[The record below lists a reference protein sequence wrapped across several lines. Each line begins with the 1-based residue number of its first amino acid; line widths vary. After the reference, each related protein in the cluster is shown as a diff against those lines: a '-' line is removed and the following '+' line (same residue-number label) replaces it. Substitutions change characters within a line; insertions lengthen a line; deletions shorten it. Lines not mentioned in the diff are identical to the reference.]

1 MSQISLKSISGITSI
16 TTSTGVDNQLTLHT
30 NNTTQAFKLDHAGNL
45 HFNNHVNTTGISTAS
60 NFKTGTSNLHNTGL
74 NVQDLDVDG
83 HTNLD
88 NTDIV
93 GILTVTSTTQYG
105 GYKLSNNSNI
115 VGELVGLSGS
125 NDTGALALW
134 SGGSKYVQLS
144 AIGNSYLTGGSL
156 GIGTNNIDS
165 PLEVVG
171 TGPSLVTI
179 HHGDGGTNDEA
190 RIMLGALPNNPPD
203 NRGAGIA
210 AVNNGAG
217 HDLIIKCSTNHS
229 LSPSEKVRIDSA
241 GNLSLG
247 KGSASSTS
255 YGRNLQIHH
264 SGTSGAAI
272 HLTDNNTGSGN
283 GDGFH
288 IISTSSIA
296 YLWQRENANMVF
308 GTNGAARWNIYGSNG
323 HLAPNADSTFD
334 IGTSS
339 VRVRNGYFDTLYG
352 DGSNLTGIT
361 GTTINNNAD
370 NRVITGSGTAN
381 TLNGEANITY
391 DATTSL
397 LKLATASSTS
407 TDAVL
412 LHLVGGGTSD
422 RGLKISTGRASG
434 AGQNHAAAIY
444 DAINSESSGYG
455 SQHRFKIA
463 GTDCFTIGYNGDFG
477 FVGVNDN
484 VPYPDTVGGNTVNTC
499 LELGSPSGTDTASV
513 IKFNG
518 RDGSGNLNKCQMQWC
533 GANNRFDIT
542 VNGNQALQIQ
552 PNKDVEVT
560 DGDLVIGTSGHGIS
574 FSATGNAG
582 NSASMQNELLDDYE
596 EGTWTPF
603 FYAWIGGGV
612 PATTDI
618 AVGTYTKIG
627 RCVHINFDL
636 KADRGSM
643 AHNYITM
650 GGLPFAHLGSRGGF
664 ASIAWTEYVGSENS
678 TSATRGH
685 GIEFGGGATVHCWL
699 TGYTSTSSYLPTYLS
714 TSYMSNGSHTRIQGS
729 ATYFTNA

>member
-1 MSQISLKSISGITSI
+1 M
-16 TTSTGVDNQLTLHT
+16 
-30 NNTTQAFKLDHAGNL
+30 
-45 HFNNHVNTTGISTAS
+45 
-60 NFKTGTSNLHNTGL
+60 
-74 NVQDLDVDG
+74 
-83 HTNLD
+83 
-88 NTDIV
+88 
-93 GILTVTSTTQYG
+93 
-105 GYKLSNNSNI
+105 
-115 VGELVGLSGS
+115 
-125 NDTGALALW
+125 
-134 SGGSKYVQLS
+134 
-144 AIGNSYLTGGSL
+144 
-156 GIGTNNIDS
+156 
-165 PLEVVG
+165 
-171 TGPSLVTI
+171 
-179 HHGDGGTNDEA
+179 
-190 RIMLGALPNNPPD
+190 
-203 NRGAGIA
+203 
-210 AVNNGAG
+210 
-217 HDLIIKCSTNHS
+217 
-229 LSPSEKVRIDSA
+229 
-241 GNLSLG
+241 
-247 KGSASSTS
+247 
-255 YGRNLQIHH
+255 
-264 SGTSGAAI
+264 
-272 HLTDNNTGSGN
+272 
-283 GDGFH
+283 
-288 IISTSSIA
+288 
-296 YLWQRENANMVF
+296 
-308 GTNGAARWNIYGSNG
+308 
-323 HLAPNADSTFD
+323 
-334 IGTSS
+334 
-339 VRVRNGYFDTLYG
+339 
-352 DGSNLTGIT
+352 
-361 GTTINNNAD
+361 
-370 NRVITGSGTAN
+370 
-381 TLNGEANITY
+381 
-391 DATTSL
+391 
-397 LKLATASSTS
+397 
-407 TDAVL
+407 
-412 LHLVGGGTSD
+412 
-422 RGLKISTGRASG
+422 KISTGRASG

-714 TSYMSNGSHTRIQGS
+714 TSYMSNGSHTRIVGS